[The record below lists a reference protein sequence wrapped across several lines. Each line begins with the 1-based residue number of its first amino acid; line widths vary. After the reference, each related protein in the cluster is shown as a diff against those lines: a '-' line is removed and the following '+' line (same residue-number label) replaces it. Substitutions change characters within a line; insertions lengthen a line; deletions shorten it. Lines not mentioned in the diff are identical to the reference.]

1 MALYEEEVFILDE
14 NLPKTDVLA
23 SVISSRVQ
31 PNTDSLHLIAENAIT
46 PRTPEKFPENEEF
59 YRAIGKILVRQSA
72 NEPDII
78 VTSDNTITL
87 KNGEIRLQGDSL
99 FVFNALLAY
108 RDRPQRAE
116 EIRALGFHE
125 KANVIRTRQH
135 FVHTI
140 NSLIKSV
147 NTAADSTLIEKNG
160 VTKGTRY
167 QLAQDA
173 EIRDDRNV
181 IPHISES
188 TSYIE
193 RERVVNV
200 LAKKYQGH
208 PYIEQRLY
216 TYRDKSR
223 NNVPV
228 VSTDELHN
236 YLQEVGRYRLL
247 TREDEIELFGYIEAG
262 LDQYSKLTTMD
273 NLSDADEKVLLDLAA
288 AREIIFN
295 TNLRLAVR
303 MSQPYWRVKGTMSE
317 IDIIQEANLGLAQ
330 AIPRMKIEKGF
341 KFSTYASTWIRQ
353 SVGRAIANKSREIRI
368 PTLVHEK
375 YAKAVKQ
382 VRELSIELGREPTNE
397 EIEVITNMS
406 WSKYIELLRHGKSHL
421 VSLNKLIDEDG
432 NTELGDLY
440 ARDEFVYEEIDASFQ
455 QLGVIK
461 EIISKSTLTD
471 RQLFVIGLRYG
482 IHDILPNT
490 VQISRSDGKLLHIQQ
505 ILQDTEP
512 GTGLTINKIGELI
525 NLSGERIRQIEHET
539 MGILKKAAKKAEI
552 QND

>member
-1 MALYEEEVFILDE
+1 MALHKEEVFILDV
-14 NLPKTDVLA
+14 NLPKFDVVP
-23 SVISSRVQ
+23 SVVLPETLRD
-31 PNTDSLHLIAENAIT
+31 TETLHLISE
-46 PRTPEKFPENEEF
+46 RTSAPETTQRVQEGEEF
-59 YRAIGKILVRQSA
+59 YRAIGKIPVCKIER
-72 NEPDII
+72 EPDII
-78 VTSDNTITL
+78 VTSDNTISL
-87 KNGEIRLQGDSL
+87 KNGEIRLEGDPL
-99 FVFNALLAY
+99 FIFNALLAY

-116 EIRALGFHE
+116 EIRAYGFHE
-125 KANVIRTRQH
+125 KTNIIRTRQH
-135 FVHTI
+135 FVYTI
-140 NSLIKSV
+140 NSLIKLV
-147 NTAADSTLIEKNG
+147 NTTADSVLIEKNG

-167 QLAQDA
+167 QLAQGA
-173 EIRDDRNV
+173 EIKDNRSATQLIGENL
-181 IPHISES
+181 
-188 TSYIE
+188 SYIE
-193 RERVVNV
+193 RERVVNE
-200 LAKKYQGH
+200 LAKRYKGH

-216 TYRDKSR
+216 TYRDHSR
-223 NNVPV
+223 NNVPIL
-228 VSTDELHN
+228 SSDELHN

-262 LDQYSKLTTMD
+262 LEQYSKLATLN
-273 NLSDADEKVLLDLAA
+273 NLKSSDEKILLDLAA

-295 TNLRLAVR
+295 TNLRLAVG
-303 MSQPYWRVKGTMSE
+303 MSRPYWRVKGTMSE

-397 EIEVITNMS
+397 EIEAITKMS
-406 WSKYIELLRHGKSHL
+406 WSKYVELLTHGKSHL
-421 VSLNKLIDEDG
+421 TSLNKLIDEDG
-432 NTELGDLY
+432 GAELGDLY
-440 ARDEFVYEEIDASFQ
+440 ARTEFVYEETDESFQ

-471 RQLFVIGLRYG
+471 RQLFVIGMRYG
-482 IHDILPNT
+482 IHDILPKK
-490 VQISRSDGKLLHIQQ
+490 VQISRSDGKLLNVQKIVQN
-505 ILQDTEP
+505 IEP
-512 GTGLTINKIGELI
+512 GTPFTINKVGELI

-539 MGILKKAAKKAEI
+539 MGILKKAAKMAEF